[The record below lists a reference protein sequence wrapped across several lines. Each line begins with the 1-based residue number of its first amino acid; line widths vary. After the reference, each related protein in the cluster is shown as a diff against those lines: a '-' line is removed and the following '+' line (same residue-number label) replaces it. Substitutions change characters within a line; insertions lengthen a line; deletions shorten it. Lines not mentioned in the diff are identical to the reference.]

1 MDQKYPL
8 IIIAGPT
15 ASGKS
20 SLALALSSVLPVTL
34 INMDASQV
42 YQDLR
47 IVSARPSIEE
57 EAQAPHALFGY
68 IDGEEACSA
77 ARWAEDAKAAIAEAR
92 TLGRTPVLV
101 GGTGLY
107 LNTLLNGIAPIPDID
122 PDIRAKV
129 RSLDVGQAYA
139 DLQHHDPEAAQRL
152 NAQDKTRIARALE
165 VVLSTGLTLGTWQNE
180 KTGGIIENIRPV
192 PMILTPTRDWL
203 YQRCD
208 DRFSRMLDQGQDEVV
223 ALASRNLAAELP
235 VMRAIGV
242 AEILGFINGRLNK
255 DEALYAGQLATRHYA
270 KRQYTWFRNQL
281 PEDWVRFDGE
291 LNSDNIN
298 KLVIKLRKMALTE

>member
-20 SLALALSSVLPVTL
+20 ALALALSSVLPVTL

-47 IVSARPSIEE
+47 IISARPSIEE

-68 IDGEEACSA
+68 IDGQEACSA
-77 ARWAEDAKAAIAEAR
+77 ARWASDAKAAIAEVRA
-92 TLGRTPVLV
+92 LGRTPVLV

-122 PDIRAKV
+122 PDIRADV
-129 RSLDVGQAYA
+129 RTMDVAAAFAALNQY
-139 DLQHHDPEAAQRL
+139 DPASAQRL
-152 NAQDKTRIARALE
+152 NSQDKTRIMRALE
-165 VVLSTGLTLGTWQNE
+165 VILSTGQTLALWQSE
-180 KTGGIIENIRPV
+180 MTGGIIEDIRPV
-192 PMILTPTRDWL
+192 PLVLLPPRDWL

-208 DRFSRMLDQGQDEVV
+208 DRFAAMLDAGQSEIAVLIKRG
-223 ALASRNLAAELP
+223 LASALP

-242 AEILGFINGRLNK
+242 VEVAAFMDGRMNRQ
-255 DEALYAGQLATRHYA
+255 EALYAGQLATRHYA

-281 PEDWVRFDGE
+281 PEDWARFDEE

>member
-1 MDQKYPL
+1 MDQKPPL

-20 SLALALSSVLPVTL
+20 ALALALSSVLPATL

-47 IVSARPSIEE
+47 IVSARPTVEE

-68 IDGEEACSA
+68 IDGAEACSA
-77 ARWAEDAKAAIAEAR
+77 ARWASDAKAAIAKAR
-92 TLGRTPVLV
+92 GEGHTPVLV

-122 PDIRAKV
+122 PDIRADV
-129 RSLDVGQAYA
+129 RAMDVVVAYA
-139 DLQHHDPEAAQRL
+139 ALERHDPDAAQRL
-152 NAQDKTRIARALE
+152 NRQDKTRIMRALE
-165 VVLSTGLTLGTWQNE
+165 VILSTGQTLAAWQSE
-180 KTGGIIENIRPV
+180 MGGGIIGDVRPV
-192 PMILTPTRDWL
+192 PLILLPPRDWL
-203 YQRCD
+203 YPRCD
-208 DRFSRMLDQGQDEVV
+208 QRFEMMLDAGQGEVA
-223 ALASRNLAAELP
+223 ALMERGLPPELP

-242 AEILGFINGRLNK
+242 AEVAAFMDGRMNRQ
-255 DEALYAGQLATRHYA
+255 EALAAGQLATRHYA

-281 PEDWVRFDGE
+281 PEAWVRFDEE
-291 LNSDNIN
+291 LNSENIN
-298 KLVIKLRKMALTE
+298 ELAIKLRKMALTE